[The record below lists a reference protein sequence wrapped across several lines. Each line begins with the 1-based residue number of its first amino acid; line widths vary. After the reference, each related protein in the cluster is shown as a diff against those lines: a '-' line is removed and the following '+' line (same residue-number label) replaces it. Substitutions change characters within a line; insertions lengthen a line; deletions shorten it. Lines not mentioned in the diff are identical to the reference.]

1 MSREEIQKLL
11 GGYAT
16 DTLSETERR
25 ALFEAALEDQELF
38 DALAKE
44 QALRDVLQDPSA
56 RRQLIA
62 ALEPAREPLRMRA
75 WRWLRQPV
83 ALAAAASLAALL
95 VVTGVVWRRLNP
107 PVKPEVLVAQVK
119 PPAPVAPPEPTV
131 APVKEFQPPAAKRK
145 LSKAAPL
152 PEPPVLSAQEEMKK
166 VLPPAAPPAPAA
178 PPPASA
184 DTISAE
190 ARVVREQPRTAKASA
205 APTRAGSSAKGAA
218 TTSGA
223 PAPPAPAPA
232 APPPAPLVSNA
243 TAPATSVDLARQLYS
258 QSSKPAFSAA
268 SGRLSAM
275 REPKLQRATATP
287 SARNLGVRYGL
298 LLKGTGDEYSPV
310 ALDTVFHSGDAVRL
324 RLEPNDTGYIYLFQ
338 RDATGGWRL
347 ASTQRVEKGQ
357 RCLLPASGALQ
368 YDQPGSKEL
377 LLVLSRQ
384 EDPSLAALDTAAL
397 DALASNAQA
406 NLLKATVSSEES
418 GYAVDTRTQPSQQ
431 KVAFEITLEYR

>member
-16 DTLSETERR
+16 DTLSEEERR
-25 ALFEAALEDQELF
+25 ALFEASLEDQELF
-38 DALAKE
+38 DAIAKE
-44 QALRDVLQDPSA
+44 QALREVLQDPLA

-62 ALEPAREPLRMRA
+62 ALEPSQEPLRIRA
-75 WRWLRQPV
+75 WRWLRQPA
-83 ALAAAASLAALL
+83 ALAAVASLATLL
-95 VVTGVVWRRLNP
+95 IVTGVVWRRLSP

-119 PPAPVAPPEPTV
+119 PPATAAPPEPTQ
-131 APVKEFQPPAAKRK
+131 APVKEFQPPVPKRK
-145 LSKAAPL
+145 LSKPAPL
-152 PEPPVLSAQEEMKK
+152 PEPPDLSAQQEMKK
-166 VLPPAAPPAPAA
+166 VLPPSAPPA

-190 ARVVREQPRTAKASA
+190 ARVVREQTRTAKASA

-218 TTSGA
+218 TTS
-223 PAPPAPAPA
+223 PASAVPAPAP
-232 APPPAPLVSNA
+232 PPPAPLVSNA
-243 TAPATSVDLARQLYS
+243 TAPATTADLARQLYS
-258 QSSKPAFSAA
+258 QSSKPTFSAA
-268 SGRLSAM
+268 QGRLSAM
-275 REPKLQRATATP
+275 REPTLQRATARP
-287 SARNLGVRYGL
+287 PLARNLGVRYGL
-298 LLKGTGDEYSPV
+298 LLKGTNDEYSPV
-310 ALDTVFHSGDAVRL
+310 ALNTVFHSGDAVRL
-324 RLEPNDTGYIYLFQ
+324 RLEPNDSGYLYLFQ

-397 DALASNAQA
+397 DALASNARA
-406 NLLKATVSSEES
+406 NILKATVSSEES
-418 GYAVDTRTQPSQQ
+418 GYAVDTRAQASQQ

>member
-44 QALRDVLQDPSA
+44 QALRDVLQDPLA

-62 ALEPAREPLRMRA
+62 ALEPSQEPLRTRA
-75 WRWLRQPV
+75 WRWLRQP
-83 ALAAAASLAALL
+83 AGLAVAASLATLL
-95 VVTGVVWRRLNP
+95 IVTGVVWRRLNP
-107 PVKPEVLVAQVK
+107 PVRREVLVAQVK
-119 PPAPVAPPEPTV
+119 APAPAAPPEPTQ
-131 APVKEFQPPAAKRK
+131 APVKEFQPPVPKRK
-145 LSKAAPL
+145 LSKPAPL

-166 VLPPAAPPAPAA
+166 ALSPAAPPAPQ
-178 PPPASA
+178 PASA

-190 ARVVREQPRTAKASA
+190 ARVVREQTRTAKASA

-218 TTSGA
+218 TTSPA
-223 PAPPAPAPA
+223 PAVPAPAPA

-243 TAPATSVDLARQLYS
+243 TAPAPTADLARQLYS
-258 QSSKPAFSAA
+258 QSSKQTLGLA
-268 SGRLSAM
+268 SGRSSAM
-275 REPKLQRATATP
+275 RAPALQRAGATP
-287 SARNLGVRYGL
+287 PLARNLGVRYGL
-298 LLKGTGDEYSPV
+298 LLKGTDDEYSPV

-324 RLEPNDTGYIYLFQ
+324 RLEPNDSGYIYLFQ

-357 RCLLPASGALQ
+357 RCLLPVSGALQ
-368 YDQPGSKEL
+368 YDQPGSKQL
-377 LLVLSRQ
+377 LLVFSRQ
-384 EDPSLAALDTAAL
+384 EDESLAALDTAEL
-397 DALASNAQA
+397 DALASNARA
-406 NLLKATVSSEES
+406 NILKATVSSEES
-418 GYAVDTRTQPSQQ
+418 GYAVDTRTQASQQ